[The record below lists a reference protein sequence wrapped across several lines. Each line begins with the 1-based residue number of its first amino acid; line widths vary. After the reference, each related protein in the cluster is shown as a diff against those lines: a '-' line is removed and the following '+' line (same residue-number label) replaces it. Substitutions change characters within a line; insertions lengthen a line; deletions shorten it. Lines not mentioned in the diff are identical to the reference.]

1 MAGSQEI
8 RTQIKS
14 IQNTQKITKAM
25 EMVAASKMR
34 KAVGQMEKARPYAN
48 KISYVMSH
56 LANAHA
62 EYNSVYFE
70 VREVK
75 KRAYIVV
82 SSDRGLCGGLN
93 NNLFK
98 KIIESTVENKNNEI
112 DTSYSVFGNKAVGFF
127 QRIGGEVISQS
138 TQIGDQPKIEDLLG
152 TIKSTIDKFISKDVD
167 EVYVAYNKFFNTVS
181 QTPTIDKILPI
192 SSNDQEAEKSD
203 NDISATLNID
213 NEYSHYW
220 DYLYEPDAKEV
231 LESLFV
237 KFIES
242 LTYRA
247 VVENIA
253 SEQASRM
260 VAMKSSSDNASDLI
274 DELQIIYNKNRQAAI
289 TQEISEIISGAS
301 AL

>member
-98 KIIESTVENKNNEI
+98 KVIESTLENKKNEI
-112 DTSYSVFGNKAVGFF
+112 STSYSVFGNKAAGFF

-138 TQIGDQPKIEDLLG
+138 TQVGDQPKIEDLLG

-181 QTPTIDKILPI
+181 QIPTIDKILPI
-192 SSNDQEAEKSD
+192 SSNDQE
-203 NDISATLNID
+203 ID
-213 NEYSHYW
+213 KEYSHYW

-237 KFIES
+237 RFIES

>member
-98 KIIESTVENKNNEI
+98 KVIESTLENKNNEI
-112 DTSYSVFGNKAVGFF
+112 DTSYSVFGNKAAGFF

-138 TQIGDQPKIEDLLG
+138 TQVGDQPKIEDLLG

-181 QTPTIDKILPI
+181 QIPTIDKILPI
-192 SSNDQEAEKSD
+192 SSNDEA
-203 NDISATLNID
+203 ID
-213 NEYSHYW
+213 KEYSHYW

-237 KFIES
+237 RFIES

>member
-98 KIIESTVENKNNEI
+98 KVIESTLENKKNEI
-112 DTSYSVFGNKAVGFF
+112 DTSYSVFGNKAAGFF

-138 TQIGDQPKIEDLLG
+138 TQVGDLPKIEDLLG

-167 EVYVAYNKFFNTVS
+167 EVYVAYNKYFNTVS
-181 QTPTIDKILPI
+181 QIPTIDKILPI
-192 SSNDQEAEKSD
+192 SSNDQE
-203 NDISATLNID
+203 ID
-213 NEYSHYW
+213 KEYSHYW

-237 KFIES
+237 RFIES

>member
-62 EYNSVYFE
+62 EYNSIYFE

-98 KIIESTVENKNNEI
+98 KVIESTLENKKNEI
-112 DTSYSVFGNKAVGFF
+112 DTSYSVFGNKAAGFF

-138 TQIGDQPKIEDLLG
+138 TQVGDQPKIEDSLG

-181 QTPTIDKILPI
+181 QIPTIDKILPI
-192 SSNDQEAEKSD
+192 SSNDEA
-203 NDISATLNID
+203 ID
-213 NEYSHYW
+213 KEYSHYW

-237 KFIES
+237 RFIES

>member
-34 KAVGQMEKARPYAN
+34 KAVNQMEMARPYAD
-48 KISYVMSH
+48 KISEVMKH
-56 LANAHA
+56 LANAHP
-62 EYNSVYFE
+62 EYDSPFFE
-70 VREVK
+70 VRTIK
-75 KRAYIVV
+75 KRAYIVI

-98 KIIESTVENKNNEI
+98 KIIQQSMDNKNNEI
-112 DTSYSVFGNKAVGFF
+112 DSSYSVIGNKAGGFF

-138 TQIGDQPKIEDLLG
+138 THLGDKPQIEDLLG
-152 TIKSTIDKFISKDVD
+152 TIKSTIDKFLSKDVD
-167 EVYVAYNKFFNTVS
+167 EVYISYNKFVNTVS
-181 QTPTIDKILPI
+181 QVPTVEKILPI
-192 SSNDQEAEKSD
+192 SPD
-203 NDISATLNID
+203 SADESQKN
-213 NEYSHYW
+213 YSHYW

-231 LESLFV
+231 LESLFTRY
-237 KFIES
+237 IES

-253 SEQASRM
+253 CEQASRM
-260 VAMKSSSDNASDLI
+260 VAMKSSSDNAADLI
-274 DELQIIYNKNRQAAI
+274 GELQIVYNKNRQAAI

>member
-34 KAVGQMEKARPYAN
+34 KAINQMEKARPYAE
-48 KISYVMSH
+48 KISSVMSH
-56 LANAHA
+56 LANAHP
-62 EYNSVYFE
+62 EYDSIFFE
-70 VREVK
+70 VRDVK
-75 KRAYIVV
+75 KKAYIVV

-98 KIIESTVENKNNEI
+98 AVLHESLTNKNNEI
-112 DTSYSVFGNKAVGFF
+112 QSCYSVIGNKAAGFF
-127 QRIGGEVISQS
+127 QRIGGEVITKS
-138 TQIGDQPKIEDLLG
+138 THLGDKPQIEDLLG
-152 TIKSTIDKFISKDVD
+152 TIKSTIDKFLARDVD
-167 EVYVAYNKFFNTVS
+167 EVYVVYNKFINTVS
-181 QTPTIDKILPI
+181 QTPTIEKVLPI
-192 SSNDQEAEKSD
+192 AVDSTD
-203 NDISATLNID
+203 NKQ

-231 LESLFV
+231 LESLFTRY
-237 KFIES
+237 IES
-242 LTYRA
+242 LTYRS

-253 SEQASRM
+253 CEQASRM
-260 VAMKSSSDNASDLI
+260 VAMKSSSDNAADLI

>member
-98 KIIESTVENKNNEI
+98 KVIESTLENKKNEI
-112 DTSYSVFGNKAVGFF
+112 DTSYSVFGNKAAGFF

-138 TQIGDQPKIEDLLG
+138 TQVGDQPKIEDLLG

-181 QTPTIDKILPI
+181 QIPTIDKILPI
-192 SSNDQEAEKSD
+192 SSNNEA
-203 NDISATLNID
+203 ID
-213 NEYSHYW
+213 KEYSHYW

-237 KFIES
+237 RFIES

>member
-34 KAVGQMEKARPYAN
+34 KAVNQMEMARPYAD
-48 KISYVMSH
+48 KISEVMCH
-56 LANAHA
+56 LANAHP
-62 EYNSVYFE
+62 EYDSDFFE
-70 VREVK
+70 VRTIK
-75 KRAYIVV
+75 KRAYIVI

-98 KIIESTVENKNNEI
+98 SIIQLSIDNKKSEI
-112 DTSYSVFGNKAVGFF
+112 GSSYSVIGNKAASFF

-138 TQIGDQPKIEDLLG
+138 THLGDKPQIEDLLG
-152 TIKSTIDKFISKDVD
+152 MIKSTIDKFLSKDVD
-167 EVYVAYNKFFNTVS
+167 EVYIAYNKFVNTVS
-181 QTPTIDKILPI
+181 QIPTIDKILPI
-192 SSNDQEAEKSD
+192 SPDTADESQK
-203 NDISATLNID
+203 
-213 NEYSHYW
+213 EYTHYW
-220 DYLYEPDAKEV
+220 DYLYEPDAQEV
-231 LESLFV
+231 LESLFTRY
-237 KFIES
+237 IES

-253 SEQASRM
+253 CEQASRM
-260 VAMKSSSDNASDLI
+260 VAMKSSSDNAADLI
-274 DELQIIYNKNRQAAI
+274 GELQIIYNKNRQAAI
-289 TQEISEIISGAS
+289 TQEISEIISGAA